1 LANHSYHRAAAARE
15 VISIFVA
22 LFLGAAVGV
31 LAMAILAVGAYDRG
45 YQAAER
51 DSWKRLP

>member
-1 LANHSYHRAAAARE
+1 M
-15 VISIFVA
+15 ISIFVA

-31 LAMAILAVGAYDRG
+31 LAMAILAVSAYDRG

-51 DSWKRLP
+51 ESWKRLP